1 MGARLNG
8 RASQQNQQQQQQT
21 QSDALKSED
30 DIPACQS
37 CRRKKARC
45 SREQPCSQCVR
56 FDVQC
61 IYDDRR
67 LKPGLRAG
75 VVDSLSRRIETLENM
90 FLGQEILWK
99 QMWETLH
106 PNSQFPGVR
115 IEEREGEESARDEIR
130 ERQEELKRSLLQVA
144 ATRKDSDGGV
154 EEVARPVKRQRVDIS
169 VASSPEQGSNG
180 MTAAEIIDSD
190 LLGQLVEFYFQNIHH
205 WIPILHVRRF
215 RHQIQSSEGR
225 ENAIYILYALIAVCI
240 RFVNDSRIPDEDRK
254 ARVAES
260 CRQKVVLCSMES
272 FSVENLQALV
282 IIAFDTIARGR
293 GPSSWSV
300 VGSMARTVEQLQLS
314 VEEDDL
320 YGRNQTGETL
330 IRRMAF
336 LKPST
341 CWREAE
347 ERRRVFWTV
356 FLMDRFCSVSTG
368 WNVSLTSADVKRR
381 LPCEGALWQ
390 REDEARAPYF
400 GISDT
405 KGTGPHRSLLVNSQL
420 TTDPSER
427 DCIGGFAYCIEAT
440 ESLGLVSNFFVHQP
454 LNVQNADEAQLWLMR
469 FKELDLRLVQWKLF
483 LPPKWRD
490 ASTLNADGIM
500 DSNLTLAHITHNT
513 AVILLHQA
521 IAYPPHHWK
530 SSPVKLPSSS
540 SAETCIEAA
549 NEISMIGQQFLLYS
563 PMLTNPQFSFCL
575 FIAGRMLL
583 THAKYN
589 GHGSGNGS
597 GISPVPGALDTLI
610 ASLFEISG
618 RWAGPRDV
626 DGAEKENLASV
637 FAKRLVSARDNVSP
651 MARGSLSLD
660 IRQTVYSGTE
670 DVAQP
675 STSHPADAA
684 ARHSLHRQ
692 AAMPGTAPGMGM
704 GIGTT
709 TPGPGGGPNHCTH
722 APAGGSHL
730 SHANTD
736 LTTLQHPF
744 DLTPDP
750 SLTLAFP
757 PLPLSFQ
764 HNFAPFAD
772 TDTDPFSLH
781 LSTPG
786 IRDQDS
792 SATASGWGGMG
803 DTSSFYHR
811 VPVAVP
817 VAEGYSTANGTMN
830 GPTSGSPASAD
841 TLSPG
846 QRISRF
852 GHGGVGEEGPGA
864 GLGS

>member
-1 MGARLNG
+1 MGARSNG
-8 RASQQNQQQQQQT
+8 RGSQHHHQQQQ
-21 QSDALKSED
+21 SDSLKSED

-45 SREQPCSQCVR
+45 SREQPCSQCMR
-56 FDVQC
+56 FDVPC

-106 PNSQFPGVR
+106 PNSQFPDLSAMDRDQDG
-115 IEEREGEESARDEIR
+115 ARDEIR
-130 ERQEELKRSLLQVA
+130 DRQEELKSSLLRVA
-144 ATRKDSDGGV
+144 SSRK
-154 EEVARPVKRQRVDIS
+154 EAAPRPVKRQRLEIS
-169 VASSPEQGSNG
+169 VASSPEEGPKG
-180 MTAAEIIDSD
+180 MSAAEIIESD

-215 RHQIQSSEGR
+215 RHLIQTPEGR
-225 ENAIYILYALIAVCI
+225 DEAIYILYALIAVCI
-240 RFVNDSRIPDEDRK
+240 RFVNDPRIPDEDRK

-300 VGSMARTVEQLQLS
+300 IGSMARTVEQLQLS

-341 CWREAE
+341 CWREQE

-390 REDEARAPYF
+390 REDEVRAPYF
-400 GISDT
+400 GISDS
-405 KGTGPHRSLLVNSQL
+405 KGTGPHRSLLVNTQL
-420 TTDPSER
+420 MTDPSER

-454 LNVQNADEAQLWLMR
+454 LNVQNADEAQHWLMR

-483 LPPKWRD
+483 LPPKWRE
-490 ASTLNADGIM
+490 ASALNADGIM

-540 SAETCIEAA
+540 SAESCIEAA
-549 NEISMIGQQFLLYS
+549 TEISMIGQQFLLYS

-583 THAKYN
+583 THSKYN
-589 GHGSGNGS
+589 G
-597 GISPVPGALDTLI
+597 IPVPGALDTLI

-618 RWAGPRDV
+618 RWAGPREV
-626 DGAEKENLASV
+626 NGSEKENVASV
-637 FAKRLVSARDNVSP
+637 FAKRLVQARDNASP
-651 MARGSLSLD
+651 LSRGSLSLD

-670 DVAQP
+670 DIATSANNP
-675 STSHPADAA
+675 SETAGQSQVLTQGPNMSAPSQSTHLTSH
-684 ARHSLHRQ
+684 RH
-692 AAMPGTAPGMGM
+692 
-704 GIGTT
+704 
-709 TPGPGGGPNHCTH
+709 N
-722 APAGGSHL
+722 
-730 SHANTD
+730 D
-736 LTTLQHPF
+736 LTNLQQHPF
-744 DLTPDP
+744 DLIPDP

-764 HNFAPFAD
+764 QNFSSFAD
-772 TDTDPFSLH
+772 TDADPFNMQFG
-781 LSTPG
+781 TPG
-786 IRDQDS
+786 LRDQESQNWNGIPD
-792 SATASGWGGMG
+792 A
-803 DTSSFYHR
+803 SFYQR
-811 VPVAVP
+811 VPIPMAVP
-817 VAEGYSTANGTMN
+817 DGYTNGN
-830 GPTSGSPASAD
+830 GAVNGAASGSPASAD

-852 GHGGVGEEGPGA
+852 GGAVEEAPPGGI
-864 GLGS
+864 GS